1 MAHEL
6 KTTTVRVSKSFCL
19 PGVPGP
25 LAAGSYVI
33 EWRQHFLDDVSMPEA
48 AATEVHLHLGAQA
61 ADAVV
66 TIPWAALRTVLL
78 HDRAQPQHPHKVP
91 VAALADDPLIR
102 LVMSSDGVTDH
113 ALRRTLRAAR
123 MRREGRV
130 ALGGGAART
139 AAAQFPGHHGPGT
152 RTPAPL

>member
-6 KTTTVRVSKSFCL
+6 KTTTIRFSKSFCL

-33 EWRQHFLDDVSMPEA
+33 KWRQHFLDDVSMPEA

-61 ADAVV
+61 ADAILTV
-66 TIPWAALRTVLL
+66 PWAALRTVLL
-78 HDRAQPQHPHKVP
+78 HDRARPHHPHKVP

-102 LVMSSDGVTDH
+102 LVMSSDGVTGH

-130 ALGGGAART
+130 ALSGRARS
-139 AAAQFPGHHGPGT
+139 APAQMPERRGPGT
-152 RTPAPL
+152 CTPAPL